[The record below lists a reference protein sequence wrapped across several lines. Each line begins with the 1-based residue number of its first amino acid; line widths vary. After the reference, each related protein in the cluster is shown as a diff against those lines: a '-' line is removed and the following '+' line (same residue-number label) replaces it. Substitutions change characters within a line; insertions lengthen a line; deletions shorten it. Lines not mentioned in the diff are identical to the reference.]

1 MGAIKIGEA
10 EEHLISRIEQIKEKH
25 KVLLEGTLKGL
36 RIIKNQISD
45 SEDTTIQEIKNRA
58 NETIKRAENLS
69 HAIQGIEFS
78 QEYDENKFYIAWAQ
92 VDDKTGSHY
101 KYGFGKFISK
111 EEVSEKQ
118 FIFALCAWEREV
130 CKRLALFKELE
141 GPTYDSLCPT
151 LEVDIR
157 KLLHE
162 YVLKN

>member
-10 EEHLISRIEQIKEKH
+10 EQILISRIEQIKEKQ
-25 KVLLEGTLKGL
+25 KVRLDGALKGL
-36 RIIKNQISD
+36 RIIENQISD
-45 SEDTTIQEIKNRA
+45 SEDITIQEIKNRA
-58 NETIKRAENLS
+58 NETIKRAENLN

-78 QEYDENKFYIAWAQ
+78 QEYDENKFFVAWAQ

-101 KYGFGKFISK
+101 KYGFGMSISR

-141 GPTYDSLCPT
+141 GHTYDPLCPT
-151 LEVDIR
+151 LEVDIC

>member
-1 MGAIKIGEA
+1 MGTIKIGEA
-10 EEHLISRIEQIKEKH
+10 EQSLISQIEQIKEKH
-25 KVLLEGTLKGL
+25 KVLLEGAQKGL
-36 RIIKNQISD
+36 RIIKNQIPD
-45 SEDTTIQEIKNRA
+45 SEDKAIQEIKTKA
-58 NETIKRAENLS
+58 DETIKRAENLN

-78 QEYDENKFYIAWAQ
+78 QEYDENKFFVAWAQ

-101 KYGFGKFISK
+101 KYGFGKSISR

-157 KLLHE
+157 KMLHE